1 MEDLKNKRLG
11 ALFDLDGV
19 LIDSEGIY
27 TEFWSGIDTIYPTGI
42 KDFALTIK
50 GCTLPYI
57 LKTYF
62 PEHEKQGH
70 IKRLLKEHEQTMT
83 YRLFDGV
90 YDFVATLKARNIP
103 MAIVTS
109 STRLKMSH
117 MVKQLPSFSAMFT
130 DIITSED
137 VCHGKPDPEGYI
149 VGAQRIGVAPENC
162 IVFEDSINGL
172 KAGRA
177 AGSFVVAIATSN
189 SKELLKQYGDMVLD
203 GLQASYADLLFGK

>member
-1 MEDLKNKRLG
+1 MLDTSNIKG

-27 TEFWSGIDTIYPTGI
+27 TEFWSGIDKIYPTGI
-42 KDFALTIK
+42 ENFALVIK

-57 LKTYF
+57 LDTYF
-62 PEHEKQGH
+62 PDKEHQEH
-70 IKRLLKEHEQTMT
+70 IKYLLKQHEQTME
-83 YRLFDGV
+83 YRLFAGV
-90 YDFVATLKARNIP
+90 FDFVSLLKSRNIA

-117 MVKQLPSFSAMFT
+117 MIEQLSDFATLFT

-137 VCHGKPDPEGYI
+137 VSHGKPDPEGYVI
-149 VGAQRIGVAPENC
+149 GAKRIGVAPKNC
-162 IVFEDSINGL
+162 LVFEDSINGL

-177 AGSFVVAIATSN
+177 AGAKVVAVSTTNPESVLVEYGDVIIPRLDTKYIN
-189 SKELLKQYGDMVLD
+189 QLLKI
-203 GLQASYADLLFGK
+203 

>member
-1 MEDLKNKRLG
+1 MPDTSKHPG

-27 TEFWSGIDTIYPTGI
+27 TDFWSEIDHIYPTGVD
-42 KDFALTIK
+42 DFAHVIK

-57 LKTYF
+57 LETYF
-62 PEHEKQGH
+62 PAAAQQEH
-70 IKRLLKEHEQTMT
+70 IKQMLKQHEESME

-90 YDFVATLKARNIP
+90 FDFIAALKGHGIP

-117 MVKQLPSFSAMFT
+117 MVGQLPEFAAMFT

-137 VCHGKPDPEGYI
+137 VIHGKPDPEGYI
-149 VGAQRIGVAPENC
+149 IGASRIGIAPKDC

-172 KAGRA
+172 LAGRS
-177 AGSFVVAIATSN
+177 AGARVVAVATTN
-189 SKELLKQYGDMVLD
+189 PREKLQQYGDVIIDSLKPS
-203 GLQASYADLLFGK
+203 LITQIFG

>member
-1 MEDLKNKRLG
+1 MADLVNRRG

-27 TEFWSGIDTIYPTGI
+27 TEFWSGIDAIYPTGI
-42 KDFALTIK
+42 NGFAHIIK

-57 LKTYF
+57 LDTYF
-62 PEHEKQGH
+62 PEQEKQQH
-70 IKRLLKEHEQTMT
+70 IKRLLEQHEQSMR
-83 YRLFDGV
+83 YQLFDGV
-90 YDFVATLKARNIP
+90 YDFVSSLKKQGIP

-117 MVKQLPSFSAMFT
+117 MIEQLPGFSAMFT

-137 VCHGKPDPEGYI
+137 VCNGKPDPEGYI
-149 VGAQRIGVAPENC
+149 VGARRIGIAPKNC
-162 IVFEDSINGL
+162 VVFEDSINGL

-177 AGSFVVAIATSN
+177 AGAYVVAIATTN
-189 SKELLKQYGDMVLD
+189 PRDKLKDFGDIVLD
-203 GLQASYADLLFGK
+203 RLESSYIGQIFG

>member
-1 MEDLKNKRLG
+1 MADLNSRPG

-27 TEFWSGIDTIYPTGI
+27 TEFWSGIDAVYPTGI
-42 KDFALTIK
+42 NDFAHVIK

-57 LKTYF
+57 LDTYF
-62 PEHEKQGH
+62 PEQEKQEH
-70 IKRLLKEHEQTMT
+70 IKQLLEQHEQSME

-90 YDFVATLKARNIP
+90 YDFVSALKKQGIP

-117 MVKQLPSFSAMFT
+117 MIDQLPDFAALFT

-137 VCHGKPDPEGYI
+137 VSHGKPDPEGYL
-149 VGAQRIGVAPENC
+149 VGAQRIGIAPQNC
-162 IVFEDSINGL
+162 VVFEDSINGL

-177 AGSFVVAIATSN
+177 AGAYVVAIATTN
-189 SKELLKQYGDMVLD
+189 PNDMLKNYGDVVYDSLNS
-203 GLQASYADLLFGK
+203 SYIDRIFGR

>member
-1 MEDLKNKRLG
+1 MIGITKRLG

-27 TEFWSGIDTIYPTGI
+27 TEFWSGIDALYPTGI
-42 KDFALTIK
+42 YDFANVIK

-57 LKTYF
+57 LDTYF
-62 PEHEKQGH
+62 PDQGKQQN
-70 IKRLLKEHEQTMT
+70 IKQLLKQHEQSMK
-83 YRLFDGV
+83 YCLFDGV
-90 YDFVATLKARNIP
+90 FDFVSALKSKGIP

-117 MVKQLPSFSAMFT
+117 MIEQLPDFAAMFA

-149 VGAQRIGVAPENC
+149 VGAQRIGVVPEEC
-162 IVFEDSINGL
+162 VVFEDSINGL

-177 AGSFVVAIATSN
+177 AGAFVVAIATTN
-189 SKELLKQYGDMVLD
+189 PREILNDYGDVVFD
-203 GLQASYADLLFGK
+203 GLNASIINQIFE

>member
-1 MEDLKNKRLG
+1 MVDLNSRLG

-27 TEFWSGIDTIYPTGI
+27 TDFWSGIDAIYPTGI
-42 KDFALTIK
+42 KDFALVIK

-57 LKTYF
+57 LDTYF
-62 PEHEKQGH
+62 PEQEKQQR
-70 IKRLLKEHEQTMT
+70 IKQLLEEHEQLME

-90 YDFVATLKARNIP
+90 YGFVSELKTRGIP

-117 MVKQLPSFSAMFT
+117 MVEQLPDFAAMFT

-137 VCHGKPDPEGYI
+137 VCHGKPDSEGYLI
-149 VGAQRIGVAPENC
+149 GAKRIGIAPENC

-177 AGSFVVAIATSN
+177 AGAYVVAIATTN
-189 SKELLKQYGDMVLD
+189 SSSLLKEYGDAVIDRLRPLYVD
-203 GLQASYADLLFGK
+203 QLFK

>member
-1 MEDLKNKRLG
+1 MPDTNKQTG

-27 TEFWSGIDTIYPTGI
+27 TDFWSEIDHIYPTGVD
-42 KDFALTIK
+42 DFAHIIK

-57 LKTYF
+57 LETYF
-62 PEHEKQGH
+62 PAAVQQEH
-70 IKRLLKEHEQTMT
+70 IKTMLKQHEESME

-90 YDFVATLKARNIP
+90 FDFIAALKGCGMP

-117 MVKQLPSFSAMFT
+117 MVSQLPKFAAMFT

-137 VCHGKPDPEGYI
+137 VIHGKPDPEGYI
-149 VGAQRIGVAPENC
+149 TGASRIGIAPEDC

-172 KAGRA
+172 IAGRS
-177 AGSFVVAIATSN
+177 AGARVVAVATTN
-189 SKELLKQYGDMVLD
+189 PREKIQQYGDIIIDSLRP
-203 GLQASYADLLFGK
+203 GLIPSIFG

>member
-1 MEDLKNKRLG
+1 MEDLNSRSG

-19 LIDSEGIY
+19 LIDSEGMY
-27 TEFWSGIDTIYPTGI
+27 TEFWSGIDDIYPTGI
-42 KDFALTIK
+42 NDFAHIIK

-57 LKTYF
+57 LDTYF
-62 PEHEKQGH
+62 PEQEKQKH
-70 IKRLLKEHEQTMT
+70 IKQLLERHEQSME

-90 YDFVATLKARNIP
+90 YDFISALKMRGIP

-117 MVKQLPSFSAMFT
+117 MIEQLPDFAASFT

-137 VCHGKPDPEGYI
+137 VCLGKPDPEGYL
-149 VGAQRIGVAPENC
+149 VGAQRIGIAPENC
-162 IVFEDSINGL
+162 VVFEDSINGL

-177 AGSFVVAIATSN
+177 AGSYVVAIATTN
-189 SKELLKQYGDMVLD
+189 PMDMLKGYGDVVFDSLNSSYI
-203 GLQASYADLLFGK
+203 GLIFGR

>member
-1 MEDLKNKRLG
+1 MVDLNSRLG

-27 TEFWSGIDTIYPTGI
+27 TDFWSGIDAIYPTGI
-42 KDFALTIK
+42 KDFALVIK

-57 LKTYF
+57 LDTYF
-62 PEHEKQGH
+62 PEQEKQQ
-70 IKRLLKEHEQTMT
+70 LME

-90 YDFVATLKARNIP
+90 YGFVSELKTRGIP

-117 MVKQLPSFSAMFT
+117 MVEQLPDFAAMFT

-137 VCHGKPDPEGYI
+137 VCHGKPDPEGYLI
-149 VGAQRIGVAPENC
+149 GAKRIGIAPENC

-177 AGSFVVAIATSN
+177 AGAYVVAIATTN
-189 SKELLKQYGDMVLD
+189 SSSLLKEYGGAVIDRLRPLYVD
-203 GLQASYADLLFGK
+203 QLFK

>member
-1 MEDLKNKRLG
+1 MVDLNSRLG

-27 TEFWSGIDTIYPTGI
+27 TEFWSGIDSIYPTGI
-42 KDFALTIK
+42 NDFAHVIK
-50 GCTLPYI
+50 GCTLPYV
-57 LKTYF
+57 LDTYF
-62 PEHEKQGH
+62 PEQEKQAH
-70 IKRLLKEHEQTMT
+70 IKQLLEQHEQSME

-90 YDFVATLKARNIP
+90 YDFVSVLKMRGLP

-117 MVKQLPSFSAMFT
+117 MVEQLPDFTAMFT

-137 VCHGKPDPEGYI
+137 VSHGKPDPEGYLI
-149 VGAQRIGVAPENC
+149 GAQRIGIAPENC
-162 IVFEDSINGL
+162 VVFEDSINGL

-177 AGSFVVAIATSN
+177 AGAYVVAIATSN
-189 SKELLKQYGDMVLD
+189 PRDMLKDYSDIVFDRLNS
-203 GLQASYADLLFGK
+203 SYIGRIFGR

>member
-1 MEDLKNKRLG
+1 MPDTSKQTG

-27 TEFWSGIDTIYPTGI
+27 TDFWSEIDHIYPTEVD
-42 KDFALTIK
+42 DFAHVIK

-57 LKTYF
+57 LETYF
-62 PEHEKQGH
+62 PAAAQQEH
-70 IKRLLKEHEQTMT
+70 IKLMLKQHEESME

-90 YDFVATLKARNIP
+90 FDFIAALKCHGIP

-117 MVKQLPSFSAMFT
+117 MVSQLPEFAAMFT

-137 VCHGKPDPEGYI
+137 VIHGKPDPEGYI
-149 VGAQRIGVAPENC
+149 IGASRIGIAPKDC

-172 KAGRA
+172 LAGRS
-177 AGSFVVAIATSN
+177 AGARVVAVATTN
-189 SKELLKQYGDMVLD
+189 PREKLQQYGDVIIDSLR
-203 GLQASYADLLFGK
+203 LSLIAQIFG